1 MRSLLELHYD
11 DWHFQRWKAKRRG
24 EFKVFNSI
32 AQGVLFPLP
41 ASFLPLSLL
50 LSSLL
55 SSSHAK
61 TAFPAHRQRLCTRLS
76 LPKAVKEIFL
86 RLQDED
92 DWNKIEQFRRALL
105 RIVEGEDWLQIEPE
119 EVGAIATALDGCTSG
134 KFVDEVGKG
143 SRLPEGARLQ
153 VGSPKAKEEVLAAV
167 NEIGNGDRWLC
178 YLSRP
183 LGTIRAPLTDAF
195 CKNLFTDRT
204 AREIAGDM
212 PAPDFFDRMLLCLFD
227 ALWLKQSEDWSNRG
241 VSNMPSDEPYDVA
254 NWFLKGLNV
263 GNRGAGRKKTLGRA
277 EPGGM
282 HIGVAIRCHSPR

>member
-1 MRSLLELHYD
+1 M
-11 DWHFQRWKAKRRG
+11 
-24 EFKVFNSI
+24 
-32 AQGVLFPLP
+32 
-41 ASFLPLSLL
+41 
-50 LSSLL
+50 
-55 SSSHAK
+55 
-61 TAFPAHRQRLCTRLS
+61 
-76 LPKAVKEIFL
+76 
-86 RLQDED
+86 
-92 DWNKIEQFRRALL
+92 

-119 EVGAIATALDGCTSG
+119 EVGAIATALDGCSSG
-134 KFVDEVGKG
+134 KFFDEVGKG

-153 VGSPKAKEEVLAAV
+153 VGSPKTKEEVLAAV

-241 VSNMPSDEPYDVA
+241 VSNMPSDESYEVA